1 MNRRKIVSVEANDEN
16 PNEINVKLDNGVL
29 LMLELAPKL
38 HEPLFAEIQMLH
50 LPRTDGS
57 RVYWS
62 KAASLSL
69 DGLMNMLTD
78 ETGSENELECRR

>member
-1 MNRRKIVSVEANDEN
+1 MDETSMEVN
-16 PNEINVKLDNGVL
+16 
-29 LMLELAPKL
+29 
-38 HEPLFAEIQMLH
+38 QMLP
-50 LPRTDGS
+50 LSRTDGS
-57 RVYWS
+57 HVYWS

>member
-1 MNRRKIVSVEANDEN
+1 MDKTSI
-16 PNEINVKLDNGVL
+16 EINR
-29 LMLELAPKL
+29 
-38 HEPLFAEIQMLH
+38 MLH

-69 DGLMNMLTD
+69 DKLINMLTD
-78 ETGSENELECRR
+78 ETGSENKN